1 MEADMAYT
9 DTTDYSHGGGSCIYF
24 ETQAEALRCM
34 EEGVQLRGYTIVY
47 PDRLWSEHVAYGTT
61 VNYAFALTNRR
72 GGTARKMCHCQLY
85 RMDSGRYE
93 LNWYIC

>member
-9 DTTDYSHGGGSCIYF
+9 TNTTREESLIYF
-24 ETQAEALRCM
+24 DTQAEALRSL
-34 EEGVQLRGYTIVY
+34 EAGVHSRRFAIVY
-47 PDRLWSEHVAYGTT
+47 PDNLWAEHVAYGTT
-61 VNYAFALTNRR
+61 REYHFDLLNHA
-72 GGTARKMCHCQLY
+72 GGRSRKNLHVQLY